1 MRVALVVALG
11 AAAVGAL
18 RMPPARRGALGA
30 PRRSARGA
38 AVGDPSGAGG
48 VASAQLLLARVA
60 RPARVG
66 WRFTRPHTFV
76 GTALSV
82 PALHA
87 LAAPSAAAA
96 LTPAF
101 AASVCAALGPA
112 LLVNVFITGLNQLC
126 DVDIDRVNKPHLPVA
141 SGELTVRDGAA
152 IAAAALAGAALLGC
166 DARLGSEPLRRV
178 LLGSAL
184 LGFAYSAPPLRLKR
198 PPARFG
204 GSNFRTLYLSQ
215 IEVDS
220 ADFWTNRL
228 LSLSSR
234 SREAELA
241 SKRSRTRTLKSD

>member
-87 LAAPSAAAA
+87 LAAPSADLV

-112 LLVNVFITGLNQLC
+112 LLINVFITGLNQLC

-141 SGELTVRDGAA
+141 SGELAVRDGAL

-198 PPARFG
+198 SPA
-204 GSNFRTLYLSQ
+204 LAAAC
-215 IEVDS
+215 IVAVD
-220 ADFWTNRL
+220 AR
-228 LSLSSR
+228 
-234 SREAELA
+234 AEFLT
-241 SKRSRTRTLKSD
+241 SFFTSF